1 VSTLFLVIQCR
12 GELQHKMDGNIR
24 IITLKECRALVQQ
37 FYECKDSMVSAKVLA
52 SATTESKH
60 TVSSHLQVIKM

>member
-1 VSTLFLVIQCR
+1 
-12 GELQHKMDGNIR
+12 MDGNIR